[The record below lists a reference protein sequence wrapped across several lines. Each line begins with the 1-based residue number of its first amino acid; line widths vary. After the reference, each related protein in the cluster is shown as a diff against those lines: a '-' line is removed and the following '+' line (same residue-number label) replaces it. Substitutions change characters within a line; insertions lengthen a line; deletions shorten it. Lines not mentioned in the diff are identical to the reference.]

1 MKKFIKELYRKI
13 EVVLWGWLYAI
24 PEFKRI
30 PWIIFNRLMY
40 VIYPKYKFNKDK
52 KEKTFWDYTYYNF
65 NNFIKGW
72 EFWFERYIEDKKLR
86 KNGEHIDFFQVF
98 WPKKNLKYSTNKKIF
113 VTYEYIWKDRFP
125 SYDDY
130 CLGQV
135 DFSIW
140 FREYDRKDYYRF
152 PLWLCTL
159 IEPEETSLDQI
170 KKKIEK
176 IENEKTK
183 FKKEKFWCLIA
194 SHDDKKRVRT
204 NTYNLLSEL
213 WDIDCPWLLLHNV
226 DVKIPKYEDK
236 IYFMKKYKFNICPEN
251 KYHEWYVTEKLIDA
265 IKAGCIPIYYGCFNE
280 FDQKIFNKDRILFCD
295 DPKLKEKVERLS
307 IDRDEYMKFIEQP
320 IFNDVVVELISDYI
334 VKFNEMFGKILK

>member
-86 KNGEHIDFFQVF
+86 KNCEHIDFFQVF

-130 CLGQV
+130 CLWKV

-140 FREYDRKDYYRF
+140 FRKYDRKDYYRF

-176 IENEKTK
+176 LESEKTK
-183 FKKEKFWCLIA
+183 FKKDKFACLIA
-194 SHDDKKRVRT
+194 SHDDKGRVRT
-204 NTYNLLSEL
+204 KTYNLLSSV
-213 WDIDCPWLLLHNV
+213 WTIWCPWLLLHNI

-236 IYFMKKYKFNICPEN
+236 INFMKEYKFNICPEN
-251 KYHEWYVTEKLIDA
+251 KYYEWYVTEKLVDA
-265 IKAGCIPIYYGCFNE
+265 IKAGCIPIYYGAFNK
-280 FDQKIFNKDRILFCD
+280 FDEKIFNKDRILFCD
-295 DPKLKEKVERLS
+295 DINLEKKVKELNSNKEKYLE
-307 IDRDEYMKFIEQP
+307 FIKQP
-320 IFNDVVVELISDYI
+320 IFKENVADIIFEYI
-334 VKFNEMFGKILK
+334 ENFDSKFRKIF